1 MLLQFSLSQKFTLLT
16 GSPLKC
22 LLIIIPS
29 MVIGTSIGSAIKDKI
44 DLGKFFVN
52 SYFKLCFIPLLSFF
66 SLVLIFLILQNF
78 ILDLIIN
85 NQMIR
90 IVLVIVLSFMSGLV
104 VGPNLPHGLE
114 KICKNSSSAVA
125 LAWTVNGFASV
136 FGGIISILVSIVY
149 GFTVATFLAIFL
161 YFLSTIIF
169 AIYNFNKKKLNEL

>member
-16 GSPLKC
+16 GSPLKS

-52 SYFKLCFIPLLSFF
+52 SYFLNCASYHFLVF

-114 KICKNSSSAVA
+114 KFVK
-125 LAWTVNGFASV
+125 
-136 FGGIISILVSIVY
+136 ILPQ
-149 GFTVATFLAIFL
+149 LL
-161 YFLSTIIF
+161 L
-169 AIYNFNKKKLNEL
+169 